1 MADAFPPADIVAA
14 MNDPA
19 TFGGW
24 FSGASWAGWRSV
36 LKAAFALPMTERDVE
51 FFRAVA
57 ERDPP
62 RRRVRELWIVA
73 GRGAGKDSISSLI
86 AGHAAALFDRPS
98 PKGTLAR
105 IVSALRGGERALV
118 MCLAVDREQAGI
130 ALDYTRDYFSK
141 MPALRAMITRET
153 KYGFELSNKV
163 EVAVATNSF
172 RSIRGRSILMCILDE
187 VAFWKDEKSST
198 PDEEV
203 YTAVLPGLA
212 RVPESMLIGIS
223 SPYRKAGILYR
234 KFTEH
239 YGRDG
244 DDVLVIRAPSLTM
257 NPTLDR
263 DTVAR
268 AIAQDPAKGKAEWNA
283 EFRDDISD
291 LIPADV
297 IEAATDWGVPER
309 PPRPGNDY
317 LAFCDASG
325 GTGQDS
331 FALAIA
337 HVDDLSESIVLDL
350 IRERKPRFV
359 AAEVIREFSDILR
372 SYNVA
377 SVTGDSFGGGFT
389 SDEWAR
395 AGIQFTPSRTTTAE
409 NYLRALPLLTSKR
422 GRLLDHATLRTQ
434 LSGLE
439 RRVVAGRETVD
450 HARGAH
456 DDVATAVCGAF
467 VLGAGSERRY
477 VKYTCLGTNSEGMIT
492 DGKYVPATSVGKPT
506 VEEYQEYYSLSPQD
520 QSRRDFLGPNW
531 RSRIPP
537 TDPSYRAKETA
548 S

>member
-1 MADAFPPADIVAA
+1 MTANAFPPADIVEA
-14 MNDPA
+14 MSDPV
-19 TFGGW
+19 TFGAW
-24 FSGASWAGWRSV
+24 FAGASWSGWRSV
-36 LKAAFALPMTERDVE
+36 MKAAFALPMSDREVQ

-57 ERDPP
+57 DRDPP
-62 RRRVRELWIVA
+62 RKKVRELWIVA

-86 AGHAAALFDRPS
+86 AGHAAALFDRPK
-98 PKGTLAR
+98 PVGVLAKVAS
-105 IVSALRGGERALV
+105 ILRGGEKALC

-130 ALDYTRDYFSK
+130 ALDYTKDYFDK
-141 MPALRAMITRET
+141 IPALRAMKVRET

-163 EVAVATNSF
+163 EVAIATNSF

-187 VAFWKDEKSST
+187 VAFWKDEKTST

-203 YTAVLPGLA
+203 YTAVLPGFA
-212 RVPESMLIGIS
+212 RVPGSMLIGIS

-263 DTVAR
+263 ETVER

-297 IEAATDWGVPER
+297 IEGATDWGVPER
-309 PPRPGNDY
+309 PPKPGISY
-317 LAFCDASG
+317 FAFTDASG

-337 HVDDLSESIVLDL
+337 HVDDLVETIVVDL

-359 AAEVIREFSDILR
+359 AAEVIRDYAGILGE
-372 SYNVA
+372 YGVA

-395 AGIQFTPSRTTTAE
+395 AGIQFLPSKTTTAE

-422 GRLLDHATLRTQ
+422 GRLLDHSTLRTQ
-434 LSGLE
+434 LAGLE

-456 DDVATAVCGAF
+456 DDVATAVCGAL
-467 VLGAGSERRY
+467 VLSAGSELTRVLPRI
-477 VKYTCLGTNSEGMIT
+477 SESGMSAENA
-492 DGKYVPATSVGKPT
+492 G
-506 VEEYQEYYSLSPQD
+506 
-520 QSRRDFLGPNW
+520 
-531 RSRIPP
+531 RS
-537 TDPSYRAKETA
+537 D
-548 S
+548 